1 MKKILCMIFA
11 VCMLTACTTTEPVIN
26 DEPLVQTED
35 VKLIGKTDDTKNLD
49 DFELLGQHTVEIEG
63 IEKETCISLYTSAI
77 RDKKGDL
84 MWDDT
89 QEWVLRAETAF
100 GNYVLYDERTNGR
113 AYMKVFNSY
122 NEDGDEIIINLHIY
136 ANTYNE
142 IREYRFDGQEFEER
156 IRYTT
161 DETST
166 QGISELYSSIP
177 DYE

>member
-1 MKKILCMIFA
+1 MKKILAIMLIMCMI
-11 VCMLTACTTTEPVIN
+11 TACTQTEPVIN
-26 DEPLVQTED
+26 DEPVIETENM
-35 VKLIGKTDDTKNLD
+35 KLINKTEEVKNLD
-49 DFELLGQHTVEIEG
+49 KFELLGHQSVEIDG
-63 IEKETCISLYTSAI
+63 IENETSIGLYTSAM
-77 RDKKGDL
+77 RDKKGEL

-89 QEWVLRAETAF
+89 QEWVLRAETEA

-122 NEDGDEIIINLHIY
+122 NDNGDEIIINLHIY

-142 IREYRFDGQEFEER
+142 IREYRFNGEAFEER
-156 IRYTT
+156 ICYST

-166 QGISELYSSIP
+166 QGISEIYTSIP

>member
-1 MKKILCMIFA
+1 MKKILSVIFA
-11 VCMLTACTTTEPVIN
+11 ICMLTACTPTEPVMN
-26 DEPLVQTED
+26 DEPMVQTED
-35 VKLIGKTDDTKNLD
+35 VKIITKSGEDKNLD
-49 DFELLGQHTVEIEG
+49 NFELLGQHTVAIDG
-63 IEKETCISLYTSAI
+63 IEKETCISLYTSAM
-77 RDKKGDL
+77 RDKKGEL

-100 GNYVLYDERTNGR
+100 GHYVLYDERTNGR

-122 NEDGDEIIINLHIY
+122 NDDGDEIIINLHIY

-142 IREYRFDGQEFEER
+142 IREYRFNGEAFEER